1 MQPKELVQAQAAAD
15 AAAAR
20 GLEAASQSAAAA
32 AATAAAAAPPA
43 AEAAS
48 NSSAKVLSSTRSK
61 AAAALSP
68 QEQAIISQRFV
79 PTMSGEIPELAAVA
93 DAIVA
98 GDIAAEESARMLGL
112 MPPRDF
118 DDGYA
123 ATAAGYMS
131 DEGCK
136 SAALTKHL
144 TQQRRSASSG
154 GCTDGGSLG
163 GASGSEEGAEP
174 GRSKQQKI
182 IAAVKLEQDLE
193 LQACEQS
200 ARLNHRCDSKAPSGC
215 STPQLATQL
224 SSRHM
229 CVDSRSLLLVSENSC
244 VLATPRRFTANPVPR
259 STRELRYHQLMAEQ
273 HAKRAATHQKCVAT
287 IPA

>member
-1 MQPKELVQAQAAAD
+1 MLPVACAVFQALWAEQEEWMSSYRQPAAANKASSASKTSGTSKEPQGGSSQGDAAISQPPMSAATNSDVQPKELAQAEAAAD

-32 AATAAAAAPPA
+32 AATAAAAAA

-48 NSSAKVLSSTRSK
+48 SSSSARTDAKASSRSK

-68 QEQAIISQRFV
+68 EEQAIIAQRFV

-112 MPPRDF
+112 MPPRAF

-136 SAALTKHL
+136 STALPKHL
-144 TQQRRSASSG
+144 QQRRSASSG
-154 GCTDGGSLG
+154 GCTDGSSLG
-163 GASGSEEGAEP
+163 GSSGSEETEP
-174 GRSKQQKI
+174 GRGKGHKS

-193 LQACEQS
+193 LKAREQA
-200 ARLNHRCDSKAPSGC
+200 ARLNHR
-215 STPQLATQL
+215 
-224 SSRHM
+224 
-229 CVDSRSLLLVSENSC
+229 
-244 VLATPRRFTANPVPR
+244 
-259 STRELRYHQLMAEQ
+259 
-273 HAKRAATHQKCVAT
+273 
-287 IPA
+287 

>member
-1 MQPKELVQAQAAAD
+1 MSSYRQPAVADKASSASKTSGTNKEQQGGNSHGNAATSQPPLSAATSSDVQPKELAQAEAAAD

-32 AATAAAAAPPA
+32 AATAAAVAAPAA
-43 AEAAS
+43 AEAGS
-48 NSSAKVLSSTRSK
+48 SSSAQTGAKLSSRSR

-68 QEQAIISQRFV
+68 EEQAIIAQRFV

-112 MPPRDF
+112 MPPRTF

-136 SAALTKHL
+136 SAALPKHL
-144 TQQRRSASSG
+144 QQRRSASSG
-154 GCTDGGSLG
+154 GCTDGSSLG
-163 GASGSEEGAEP
+163 GSSGSQETEP
-174 GRSKQQKI
+174 GRSKGHKS

-193 LQACEQS
+193 LKAREQA
-200 ARLNHRCDSKAPSGC
+200 ARLNHR
-215 STPQLATQL
+215 
-224 SSRHM
+224 
-229 CVDSRSLLLVSENSC
+229 
-244 VLATPRRFTANPVPR
+244 
-259 STRELRYHQLMAEQ
+259 
-273 HAKRAATHQKCVAT
+273 
-287 IPA
+287 